1 MTRLRQLARLLRI
14 TRVFVRHDL
23 DEFVTAIHLFRPY
36 RLLLRLAP
44 WRLLARRNIPRG
56 VRLREALEELGPV
69 FVKFGQMLST
79 RPDLLPE
86 DIANELAKL
95 QDRVPPFAAEE
106 SVRLIEQALGGK
118 LETWFSE
125 FNREPIASASVAQ
138 VHIAVLHD
146 GAEVAV
152 KVLRPGIESVIE
164 RDLELLYLLA
174 SLALRYAPQARRFRP
189 AEVVDE
195 FSKTIHDELD
205 LRVESANASR
215 LRANFEGSTLLH
227 VPKVYWD
234 LTRRTVMVLER
245 IHGIPIGNVE
255 GLKAAGIDMRML
267 AHNGVEIF
275 FTQAFR
281 DGFFH
286 ADMHP
291 GNIFV
296 SPEGQYRAVDFG
308 IMGTLGEKDKRYLA
322 ENFLAFFN
330 RDYHAVA
337 DPSACRLGGA
347 GHESGGVRGR
357 HPHRLRTGVR
367 PAHQGNFLRP
377 LPAASVPDRAPFQH
391 GSPAAAGAV
400 TEDALQYRGSGP
412 PALSRSRS
420 VGNRQALS
428 GALDE
433 RTHGSARLPEQPA
446 QGIPQVVGHAA
457 GNSVTGARRPAACR
471 PNRRGAGSANQG
483 TGRTAPA
490 AAPPA
495 APAVFRRRR
504 QRPADRR
511 RRVSGHGHAGFR
523 RLGVGTGGW
532 VGSGGGGGFP
542 AAAWLAAPK
551 PVIGGMSA
559 GVAFMLDFHRI
570 ATTPM
575 VR

>member
-1 MTRLRQLARLLRI
+1 MIRPRQFARLLRI
-14 TRVFVRHDL
+14 TQVFVRHDL

-44 WRLLARRNIPRG
+44 WRLFARRGLARG

-86 DIANELAKL
+86 DIAEELARL
-95 QDRVPPFAAEE
+95 QDNVPPFSGDE

-118 LETWFSE
+118 LDAFFSE
-125 FNREPIASASVAQ
+125 FSRVPIASASVAQ
-138 VHIAVLHD
+138 VHIARLHE
-146 GAEVAV
+146 GSEVAV

-174 SLALRYAPQARRFRP
+174 RLAVRYVPDTRRFRP
-189 AEVVDE
+189 VEVVDE
-195 FSKTIHDELD
+195 YNKTIHDELD

-215 LRANFEGSTLLH
+215 LRANFQDSSLLY

-245 IHGIPIGNVE
+245 IHGIPVGNVE
-255 GLKAAGIDMRML
+255 GLKAAGVDMRRL

-296 SPEGQYRAVDFG
+296 TPEGQYRAVDFG

-337 DPSACRLGGA
+337 DAHLRAGWVPAGTRIEEFEAAIRTVCEPVFARPIKDISFGRFLLHLFQTARRFNMEVQPQLVLLQKTLFNIEGLGRRLYPDLDLWDTAKPYLERWMSEHMGPRA
-347 GHESGGVRGR
+347 FIRTLRTEFPKWWAMLPEIPALVHESLRRAGQEESARESTAR
-357 HPHRLRTGVR
+357 EIEQLRRQLRRQHRRLYFAV
-367 PAHQGNFLRP
+367 A
-377 LPAASVPDRAPFQH
+377 
-391 GSPAAAGAV
+391 GSGLLIAGAV
-400 TEDALQYRGSGP
+400 MLGMDVALYGEASWGRVLGWT
-412 PALSRSRS
+412 L
-420 VGNRQALS
+420 
-428 GALDE
+428 
-433 RTHGSARLPEQPA
+433 
-446 QGIPQVVGHAA
+446 AA
-457 GNSVTGARRPAACR
+457 I
-471 PNRRGAGSANQG
+471 
-483 TGRTAPA
+483 
-490 AAPPA
+490 
-495 APAVFRRRR
+495 
-504 QRPADRR
+504 
-511 RRVSGHGHAGFR
+511 
-523 RLGVGTGGW
+523 
-532 VGSGGGGGFP
+532 GGF
-542 AAAWLAAPK
+542 
-551 PVIGGMSA
+551 
-559 GVAFMLDFHRI
+559 MLLRGWSEQI
-570 ATTPM
+570 P
-575 VR
+575 